1 MTMPQWQYLT
11 IYLNEIPLG
20 SDALAVLNDAGGEG
34 WELIGITANNIAF
47 MKRQIVAPVQ
57 TRPRKASADTRQT

>member
-1 MTMPQWQYLT
+1 MQQWQYLT

-20 SDALAVLNDAGGEG
+20 SDASAVLNNAGGEG

-47 MKRQIVAPVQ
+47 MKRQLVAPVQ
-57 TRPRKASADTRQT
+57 TQRRKASADTGQT